1 MNILMIIGIILGGG
15 VSVASTVGITV
26 GIFGTIVYKFYS
38 FVSEYLCLTKFERM
52 NNNMLGNITVGIVI
66 VLAVAA
72 CGLGVWL
79 DRAKSDSQDNNTDA
93 QSKN

>member
-1 MNILMIIGIILGGG
+1 M
-15 VSVASTVGITV
+15 
-26 GIFGTIVYKFYS
+26 
-38 FVSEYLCLTKFERM
+38 TKFERM
-52 NNNMLGNITVGIVI
+52 NNNMLGNIGIVI

-93 QSKN
+93 QPKN

>member
-1 MNILMIIGIILGGG
+1 M
-15 VSVASTVGITV
+15 TQ
-26 GIFGTIVYKFYS
+26 
-38 FVSEYLCLTKFERM
+38 FERM

-93 QSKN
+93 QPKN

>member
-1 MNILMIIGIILGGG
+1 M
-15 VSVASTVGITV
+15 
-26 GIFGTIVYKFYS
+26 
-38 FVSEYLCLTKFERM
+38 TKFERM
-52 NNNMLGNITVGIVI
+52 NNNMLGNITVVI

-79 DRAKSDSQDNNTDA
+79 DRAKSDSQDNSTDA

>member
-1 MNILMIIGIILGGG
+1 MGPLYINF
-15 VSVASTVGITV
+15 TE
-26 GIFGTIVYKFYS
+26 S

-79 DRAKSDSQDNNTDA
+79 DKAKSDSQDNSTDA

>member
-1 MNILMIIGIILGGG
+1 
-15 VSVASTVGITV
+15 
-26 GIFGTIVYKFYS
+26 
-38 FVSEYLCLTKFERM
+38 M

-79 DRAKSDSQDNNTDA
+79 DRAKSDSQDNSTDA
-93 QSKN
+93 QPKN

>member
-26 GIFGTIVYKFYS
+26 GIFGTIVYKFYRK
-38 FVSEYLCLTKFERM
+38 LRLTKFERM

-93 QSKN
+93 QPKN

>member
-1 MNILMIIGIILGGG
+1 MN
-15 VSVASTVGITV
+15 VVRN
-26 GIFGTIVYKFYS
+26 F
-38 FVSEYLCLTKFERM
+38 LTELM

-79 DRAKSDSQDNNTDA
+79 DRAKSDSQDNSTDA

>member
-1 MNILMIIGIILGGG
+1 M
-15 VSVASTVGITV
+15 
-26 GIFGTIVYKFYS
+26 
-38 FVSEYLCLTKFERM
+38 TKFEGM

-79 DRAKSDSQDNNTDA
+79 DRAKSDGQDNNTDA

>member
-26 GIFGTIVYKFYS
+26 GIFGTIVYKFYRKLRFGIS
-38 FVSEYLCLTKFERM
+38 MFDWM

-79 DRAKSDSQDNNTDA
+79 DRAKSDSQDNSTDA

>member
-1 MNILMIIGIILGGG
+1 M
-15 VSVASTVGITV
+15 
-26 GIFGTIVYKFYS
+26 
-38 FVSEYLCLTKFERM
+38 TKFERM

-79 DRAKSDSQDNNTDA
+79 DRAKSDSRTRTQMH
-93 QSKN
+93 SLRIK

>member
-1 MNILMIIGIILGGG
+1 M
-15 VSVASTVGITV
+15 
-26 GIFGTIVYKFYS
+26 
-38 FVSEYLCLTKFERM
+38 TKFERM

-93 QSKN
+93 QPKINDKGGHIRLCSDMTAFLTILHAFTVSV